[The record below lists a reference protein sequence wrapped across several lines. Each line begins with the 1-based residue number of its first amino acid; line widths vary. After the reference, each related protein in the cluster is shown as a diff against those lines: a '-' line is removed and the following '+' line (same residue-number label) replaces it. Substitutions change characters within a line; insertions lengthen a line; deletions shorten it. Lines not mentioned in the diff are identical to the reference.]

1 MSKEEL
7 VLVAGAGGFIGGHLV
22 SALRAEGFENIRA
35 VDQKPL
41 ANWYQTF
48 DDVEN
53 LTLDLKELEAC
64 RVICAMMKE
73 IEIRRKRRSA
83 AVRLVLVG

>member
-22 SALRAEGFENIRA
+22 SALRAEGYENIRA

-41 ANWYQTF
+41 ADWYQTF

-53 LTLDLKELEAC
+53 LTLDLKEREAC
-64 RVICAMMKE
+64 RIAAKNAAIYDQLVAGQAVHV
-73 IEIRRKRRSA
+73 SA
-83 AVRLVLVG
+83 